1 MPNGKYYLNVN
12 RFTNHVNNSLILLI
26 YRQLTHELQN
36 IRQFSDKQEVKFQI
50 TTAITLYN
58 YNVLKHYLYVYYK
71 LLHIRNGQKCVTI
84 KSQYSYFYTPFA
96 VPYTKMVGPTL
107 EPKLKVK

>member
-1 MPNGKYYLNVN
+1 MHS

-26 YRQLTHELQN
+26 YIQYTHKLQD

-50 TTAITLYN
+50 TTTTTLYN
-58 YNVLKHYLYVYYK
+58 YNVIKHYLYVYYK
-71 LLHIRNGQKCVTI
+71 LLHICNGQKCVTI

-96 VPYTKMVGPTL
+96 VPIPRWYRNNPRTQTEGYMKIT
-107 EPKLKVK
+107 